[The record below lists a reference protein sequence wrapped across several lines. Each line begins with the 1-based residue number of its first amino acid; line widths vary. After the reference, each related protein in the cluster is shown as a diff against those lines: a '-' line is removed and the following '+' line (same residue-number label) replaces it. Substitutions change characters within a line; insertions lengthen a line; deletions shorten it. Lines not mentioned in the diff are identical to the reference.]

1 MTLDIA
7 KFHRT
12 CPILPAHKQYFV
24 VQGSNGFFID
34 HCCPFGCASSEGN
47 AGSIANAAMD
57 IWEKEKVAP
66 AVKWVDDLNVFRFP
80 SAGNEALGFSYPYDM
95 ASAKKLIE
103 PLSIPWHKTKWSDF
117 ASIFVYIGIQ
127 WDIENKRASLPE
139 HKRLKFLH
147 RVRQFIDLYSNHP
160 VLLAP
165 TLSLQ
170 GSLVH
175 ISFVYLLGSSHL
187 PSIFSFASSFNEN
200 RYSRRYPTSPM
211 IRDLKWWETTLSE
224 PGLFRS
230 LQPKGPRLGWDISVD
245 ASTDWGIGVVV
256 NGKWDA
262 WSLRPGWKSEG
273 RNIGW
278 LEALAVEFLVYILE
292 ANDLRDVTI
301 PAHSD
306 NQGVIGAFE
315 KGRSRS
321 VSINLS
327 IQRSAVIL
335 TTRGISLSL
344 SYIESAKN
352 PADPISRGDL
362 GLPEMRLKT
371 YFQLPD
377 ELTPFI
383 CHV

>member
-1 MTLDIA
+1 
-7 KFHRT
+7 
-12 CPILPAHKQYFV
+12 
-24 VQGSNGFFID
+24 
-34 HCCPFGCASSEGN
+34 
-47 AGSIANAAMD
+47 MD

-66 AVKWVDDLNVFRFP
+66 AVKWVDDINIFRFP
-80 SAGNEALGFSYPYDM
+80 SSGNEALGFTYPYDM
-95 ASAKKLIE
+95 ASAKKLIK
-103 PLSIPWHKTKWSDF
+103 PLNIPWHKMKWSDF
-117 ASIFVYIGIQ
+117 APIFVYIGIQ
-127 WDIENKRASLPE
+127 WDVENKRASLPE

-147 RVRQFIDLYSNHP
+147 CVCQFIDLYSNHLT
-160 VLLAP
+160 LLAP
-165 TLSLQ
+165 MLSLQ

-175 ISFVYLLGSSHL
+175 ISFVYPLDSSHL

-200 RYSRRYPTSPM
+200 RYLCCYPTSPM
-211 IRDLKWWETTLSE
+211 IWDLKWWETMLSE

-230 LQPKGPRLGWDISVD
+230 LQPKGPQLDWDISVD
-245 ASTDWGIGVVV
+245 ASMDWGIGVVV

-273 RNIGW
+273 RNISW
-278 LEALAVEFLVYILE
+278 LEALVVEFLVYILE
-292 ANDLRDVTI
+292 ANNLRDITI

-315 KGRSRS
+315 KGHSRS
-321 VSINLS
+321 VSVNLS

-335 TTRGISLSL
+335 TMRGISLSL

-352 PADPISRGDL
+352 PADSISHGDL
-362 GLPEMRLKT
+362 GPLEMRLRT

>member
-1 MTLDIA
+1 MWCKAPTVSSSIIAAHSVAPLQRATLVPSQMQQWISG
-7 KFHRT
+7 RRRRW
-12 CPILPAHKQYFV
+12 LPL
-24 VQGSNGFFID
+24 SNGSMTSTFF
-34 HCCPFGCASSEGN
+34 ASHQPETKLW
-47 AGSIANAAMD
+47 A
-57 IWEKEKVAP
+57 
-66 AVKWVDDLNVFRFP
+66 
-80 SAGNEALGFSYPYDM
+80 SYPYDM

-200 RYSRRYPTSPM
+200 RYSCRYPTSPM

-224 PGLFRS
+224 PGLFHS
-230 LQPKGPRLGWDISVD
+230 LQPKGPQLDWDISVD

-321 VSINLS
+321 VSVNLS